1 MSFLIEHAL
10 VMDTD
15 HLPGGGG
22 YAVAGM
28 SPGVL
33 ESERVFVSENFGI
46 SDFLHDPENARVYF
60 SVLRVPGGRTAFV
73 RRFANGT
80 RRGGAQNRMFVH
92 TLFLDDTLLAALHHL
107 PWILPDQALR
117 LGARDIYLTLDV
129 APLVAA
135 DFPALEWRG
144 SLSDH
149 DAFEQL
155 HVRYEQFG
163 KRLAQSGE
171 YASLDGFEVVAAVME
186 TIRAGRRAALPQSM
200 LFEQLSL
207 LAWSMLP
214 PPDRL
219 ALPWTQHD
227 GRNTAT
233 TFLIVNAETPG
244 DSPFVNLRARA
255 SEVTRRTVTLNTR
268 SAESWADL
276 HSTTARLGISFRS
289 GDLEWWLRW
298 RDSLE
303 DLLVNPLAPDEEL
316 IPKLE
321 RVAKSVRADRREAWV
336 DEREVLHF
344 LLALVNHS
352 IELGQEREIAVRRWN
367 GLFQRTSI
375 AEVVFRR
382 PPDDDWLDESEKH
395 IGADL
400 VADCFMAGSEQLPAA
415 AGTRAAVAEWLL
427 QGRRLEKV
435 PVATAG
441 RLIERLA
448 SDRSELARDL
458 IGAVLPRPKALR
470 ELAQVLPPKKRELGR
485 TILDIVVS
493 AARRGDKDAGWF
505 AEHMLL
511 PRREINKEI
520 PRQVSSEDAESVGLA
535 LRGRPEP
542 YARFAAWMQAD
553 VVKVLIA
560 QVETWLAAERQGTL
574 PIVRQILELVNRR
587 DFPKV
592 SVEELAFIAAEAGE
606 PTRLWF
612 PAAIDL
618 AEALDAGNKVV
629 EARAFTARMRKLAQ
643 RARREDKVAVRQ
655 VAAALRQL
663 AGERHRAG
671 VCMRE
676 LVTFTRPSWTSA
688 SPALSEALEAAI
700 AAGSARAGEW
710 SEVVADLVTTQQR
723 GAPSGSLLRA
733 FWERLA
739 SADFGGVPESLID
752 GLESI
757 DDEAATRLVTR
768 WLVSVRALPSL
779 ATAERFLDALGA
791 IASDEQY
798 SELEMERSWRE
809 IEHGAADAGTLCRLE
824 SALSVTRKK
833 KAADV
838 SAAITA
844 LTQHLPVAERAA
856 WLVQIAAADDTH
868 PVTRRNIETRFLPGV
883 LPRLATHDW
892 RDFLDQ
898 AGDDL
903 FIHGNVLLT
912 VAREL
917 ALSSPTQ
924 ALRGEFERGCRAHDR
939 EDAID
944 GLAGAVPRGL
954 VEQASV
960 WLRGDPGS

>member
-1 MSFLIEHAL
+1 MSFRIEHAL

-28 SPGVL
+28 SPGVW
-33 ESERVFVSENFGI
+33 EGERVFVSENFGI
-46 SDFLHDPENARVYF
+46 SDFLHNPENARVYF

-92 TLFLDDTLLAALHHL
+92 TLFLDDALLAALHYL

-117 LGARDIYLTLDV
+117 LGGRDIYLTLDV
-129 APLVAA
+129 APLVDAG
-135 DFPALEWRG
+135 FPALEWHG
-144 SLSDH
+144 GISD
-149 DAFEQL
+149 DAAFEQL
-155 HVRYEQFG
+155 RVRYEQFG

-171 YASLDGFEVVAAVME
+171 YAGLDGFGIVAAVME
-186 TIRAGRRAALPQSM
+186 TIRAGRRAALPQGM

-227 GRNTAT
+227 GRNTST
-233 TFLIVNAETPG
+233 TFGIANAEAPG
-244 DSPFVNLRARA
+244 DSPFVDVRARA
-255 SEVTRRTVTLNTR
+255 SEVTRRTVTINTR
-268 SAESWADL
+268 SVESWADL
-276 HSTTARLGISFRS
+276 HATAARLGISFRS

-303 DLLVNPLAPDEEL
+303 DLLVNPLAPDEQL

-344 LLALVNHS
+344 LLALVSHS
-352 IELGQEREIAVRRWN
+352 IEMGQQREIAVRRWN

-382 PPDDDWLDESEKH
+382 PPSDDWLDESEKQ

-400 VADCFMAGSEQLPAA
+400 VAECFMAGSEQLPAA
-415 AGTRAAVAEWLL
+415 AGTRAAVAAWLL
-427 QGRRLEKV
+427 QGRRMEKV

-448 SDRSELARDL
+448 SDRSALAGKL
-458 IGAVLPRPKALR
+458 IDAVLLRSRALR
-470 ELAQVLPPKKRELGR
+470 ELAPVLPAKKRELGG
-485 TILDIVVS
+485 TILGIVVS

-511 PRREINKEI
+511 PQREINNELS
-520 PRQVSSEDAESVGLA
+520 RQISREDAEAVGLA

-542 YARFAAWMQAD
+542 YARFAAWMRPD
-553 VVKVLIA
+553 VAKALIS
-560 QVETWLAAERQGTL
+560 QVETWLAAEQQATL
-574 PIVRQILELVNRR
+574 PVVRQILELVNRR

-592 SVEELAFIAAEAGE
+592 AVEEIAFIAAEAGE
-606 PTRLWF
+606 PTRLWL

-618 AEALDAGNKVV
+618 AEALDAGNRVL

-643 RARREDKVAVRQ
+643 RARQQDKVAVRQ
-655 VAAALRQL
+655 VGAALRQL
-663 AGERHRAG
+663 AGERRRAG
-671 VCMRE
+671 ICMRE
-676 LVTFTRPSWTSA
+676 LVTFTRPSWISA
-688 SPALSEALEAAI
+688 GQALSEALEAAI

-710 SEVVADLVTTQQR
+710 SEVVAELVTMQPQ
-723 GAPSGSLLRA
+723 GGVASLLRA

-739 SADFGGVPESLID
+739 SVDFGVVPESLID
-752 GLESI
+752 RLEFV
-757 DDEAATRLVTR
+757 DDDAAHRLVTR
-768 WLVSVRALPSL
+768 WLQSVRALPAL
-779 ATAERFLDALGA
+779 ATVERFLDALGVM
-791 IASDEQY
+791 ASDEQY
-798 SELEMERSWRE
+798 AELEAERSWRE
-809 IEHGAADAGTLCRLE
+809 IERGVADAGTLCRLE
-824 SALSVTRKK
+824 SALSVMQKK

-838 SAAITA
+838 PAAIIS
-844 LTQHLPVAERAA
+844 LTQHLSTAERAV
-856 WLVQIAAADDTH
+856 WLVQLAATDETH
-868 PVTRRNIETRFLPGV
+868 PVTRRIIETRFLPAV
-883 LPRLATHDW
+883 LPRLDGSDW

-903 FIHGNVLLT
+903 FVHGNVLLT

-917 ALSSPTQ
+917 ALSTPGP
-924 ALRGEFERGCRAHDR
+924 ALRREFERGCRAHDR

-944 GLAGAVPRGL
+944 GLTGAVPRGL